1 MNLEVVRDPPGT
13 GVMDETSGFELESST
28 NGTNALLAGVFGND
42 AADLPLP
49 DLANPVFAFG
59 MAEGGGITVAVGVL
73 DPSSASESLKT
84 VKPPSIPDFEPED
97 PDPDAIAEDE
107 EATRLLFPACFNV
120 VPTIFFVSGMFSFT
134 LVFLVP
140 RSCHVS
146 DDGSES
152 SVREGVE
159 PVGSTYIRSLDEL
172 EVDEVDM
179 GIETLRRVCPA
190 VEVEGATEEEE
201 EEEEEEEDL
210 REVVVSA
217 ARGFWDEMLD
227 RGGAGGSIILLIIR
241 FLKSLYRSCKCSD
254 ETARRAI
261 PRLYASSAS

>member
-1 MNLEVVRDPPGT
+1 VNLEVVRDPPGA
-13 GVMDETSGFELESST
+13 GVVDETSGSELESST

-42 AADLPLP
+42 TADLPLL
-49 DLANPVFAFG
+49 DLANPVFALG
-59 MAEGGGITVAVGVL
+59 MTEGGGMLVYVGVL
-73 DPSSASESLKT
+73 DPPSASESLNIA
-84 VKPPSIPDFEPED
+84 KPPLVPNFELED

-140 RSCHVS
+140 KSCHVS

-152 SVREGVE
+152 SVHEEVGPVE
-159 PVGSTYIRSLDEL
+159 STYIRSLDEL

-179 GIETLRRVCPA
+179 GIETLRRLCP
-190 VEVEGATEEEE
+190 VVKVEGVT
-201 EEEEEEEDL
+201 EEEDL

-217 ARGFWDEMLD
+217 ARGF
-227 RGGAGGSIILLIIR
+227 
-241 FLKSLYRSCKCSD
+241 
-254 ETARRAI
+254 
-261 PRLYASSAS
+261 